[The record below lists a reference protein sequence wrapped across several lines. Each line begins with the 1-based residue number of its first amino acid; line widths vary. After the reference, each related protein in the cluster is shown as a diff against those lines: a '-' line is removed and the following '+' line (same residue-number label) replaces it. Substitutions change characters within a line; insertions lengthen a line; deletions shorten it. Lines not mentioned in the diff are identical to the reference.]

1 MNKEKLETIT
11 KLGISGMF
19 VFKHLTQHHNFSEEE
34 AKRFVVDVSVKLS
47 KIEKEKMNKMIE
59 ESFK

>member
-1 MNKEKLETIT
+1 MDKEKLEKITTIAIV
-11 KLGISGMF
+11 GIF
-19 VFKHLTQHHNFSEEE
+19 IFKHLTQHHNFSEEE